1 MHCKMKCPGQNYN
14 EYYANKRYECLKP
27 CLPHKPPVPCPVP
40 SPSPVHCPVPCP
52 TPYIP
57 CKPVC
62 DILMKTT
69 PTNISCIPEC
79 DILKTCK

>member
-1 MHCKMKCPGQNYN
+1 MKCPGQNYN
-14 EYYANKRYECLKP
+14 EYYANKRYECSNT
-27 CLPHKPPVPCPVP
+27 CLPHKPPVH
-40 SPSPVHCPVPCP
+40 SFPSPVHCP